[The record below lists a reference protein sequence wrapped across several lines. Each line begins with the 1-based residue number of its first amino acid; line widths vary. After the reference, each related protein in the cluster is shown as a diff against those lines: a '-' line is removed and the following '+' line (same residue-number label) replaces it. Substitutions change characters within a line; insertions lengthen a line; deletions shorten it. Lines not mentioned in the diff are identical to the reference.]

1 MDNQHNKP
9 LDLEGMRN
17 RLAGKTGQQYWR
29 SLEELAESPG
39 FREILEDEFP
49 QQSRPLRDPV
59 DRRQFLLMTGASLAL
74 AGLSGCRYIPQK
86 KIVPYVEQPEDLIL
100 GQPMYYATSIPLSG
114 YATGVVVTSHE
125 GRPTK
130 LEGNT
135 LHPASLGAIDAITQ
149 AQILTMYDPDRS
161 QNVLHLSEI
170 GTWDD
175 FARETRTNLETSKG
189 QGLRILTETITSPTL
204 SDQLHQLLRQ
214 YPDAEWHQYE
224 PCGRDNVREGARLA
238 LGAPVNTIYHLD
250 KAARILSLDADFLG
264 TVPGSLRYA
273 HDFTNR
279 RRIRTQDRG
288 EGQAQNLDMNRLYVV
303 ESNYTNT
310 GAMADHRL
318 PIRPSQI
325 ETVARY
331 VAAKVASGSGT
342 VAPALPSTV
351 PQAWIDA
358 CVKDLQ
364 STPRGTAVVMA
375 GDQQG
380 PAVHALAHAINDA
393 LGAVGQTVTY
403 TAPIEDTPD
412 YQLGSLQK
420 LVKDMND
427 GRVTM
432 LLILGGNPVYN
443 APADL
448 DFKVALGRVSSRTHL
463 SLYEDE
469 TSALC
474 HWHLP
479 ETHPLEAWGDA
490 RAFDG
495 TVSIIQPL
503 IAPLYQGRSAN
514 EVLSAFLPQPG
525 STDQSAVGTIR
536 AGYDIV
542 REFWHRPD
550 NTAAATL
557 VPGWSGLSETEF
569 ENRFQTVLHDGLFPN
584 SAAPAITPTLDAAK
598 ATAPPAT
605 STPAAHDL
613 DIIFPPDPTVYDGR
627 FANNGWLQE
636 LPKPITKLA
645 WDNAALMSP
654 ATAFNLNLAPK
665 GIIERAFEANDKII
679 NITVGKNSLKAAVT
693 VVPGHADDTITL
705 HLGYGRTHGGNLANG
720 TGFNT
725 YMLRT
730 SDAMHM
736 ATGIQAANTGETYSL
751 AHVRA
756 FHTID
761 PTDKKTEELI
771 RVVPIEEFAKTRT
784 IEKDEAAVN
793 PTDEEGRPVSLYRN
807 AGEAE
812 HKYEGFGAYAWG
824 MSIDNN
830 LCIGCNACVMACQS
844 ENNIPIVGKDQVQ
857 RGRDMLWLR
866 IDTYYR
872 GDYSNPASFF
882 EPVPC
887 MHCELAPCEPVC
899 PVAATVHSKEGLN
912 MQIYN
917 RCVGTKYCS
926 NNCPYKVRRFNFY
939 KYVAG
944 QPEPAKM
951 TTNYDVP
958 VLKLSANPDV
968 TIRGRGIME
977 KCTYCVQRINAA
989 RIQAKKD
996 EREIKDGEVV
1006 TACAQA
1012 CPTNAIV
1019 FGNLADKNSMVSKLK
1034 AEPHDYT
1041 LLADL
1046 NTRPRTTYLARL
1058 QNPNPEL
1065 AAASET
1071 KKG

>member
-1 MDNQHNKP
+1 
-9 LDLEGMRN
+9 MRE
-17 RLAGKTGQQYWR
+17 RLAGKSGQQYWR
-29 SLEELAESPG
+29 SLEELANEPG
-39 FREILEDEFP
+39 FQEILEDEFP
-49 QQSRPLRDPV
+49 QQSRPLRTPV

-74 AGLSGCRYIPQK
+74 AGLSGCRYLPQK
-86 KIVPYVEQPEDLIL
+86 KIVPYVEQPEDMIL
-100 GQPMYYATSIPLSG
+100 GKPIYYATSIPLSG
-114 YATGVVVTSHE
+114 YATGVLVTSHE

-130 LEGNT
+130 LEGNPD
-135 LHPASLGAIDAITQ
+135 HPASMGAIDAVTQ
-149 AQILTMYDPDRS
+149 AQILGMYDPDRS
-161 QNVLHLSEI
+161 QTVQHLGQIS
-170 GTWDD
+170 TWDD
-175 FARETRTNLETSKG
+175 FERETRANLQTSKG
-189 QGLRILTETITSPTL
+189 VGLRLLTETVTSPTL
-204 SDQLHQLLRQ
+204 ADQIHQVLRQ
-214 YPDAEWHQYE
+214 YPEARWHQYE
-224 PCGRDNVREGARLA
+224 PCGRDNVREGARQA
-238 LGAPVNTIYHLD
+238 FGAPVNTIYHFD
-250 KAARILSLDADFLG
+250 KADRILSLDSDFLQAL
-264 TVPGSLRYA
+264 PGSVRYGR
-273 HDFTNR
+273 DFTNK
-279 RRIRTQDRG
+279 RRIRTEDRG
-288 EGQAQNLDMNRLYVV
+288 AGQPQNLAMNRLYVL
-303 ESNYTNT
+303 ESNYTIT

-318 PIRPSQI
+318 PIRPSHVQD
-325 ETVARY
+325 VAR
-331 VAAKVASGSGT
+331 VFAARLVSGAAT
-342 VAPALPSTV
+342 PPPTLPFEV

-364 STPRGTAVVMA
+364 GAAKGTTLIIA
-375 GDQQG
+375 GEDQP
-380 PAVHALAHAINDA
+380 PAVHALAHAMNAA
-393 LGAVGQTVTY
+393 LGNIGQTVTY

-412 YQLGSLQK
+412 NQLQSLQQ
-420 LVKDMND
+420 LVTDMRA
-427 GRVTM
+427 GSVTS
-432 LLILGGNPVYN
+432 LLIFGGNPVYN

-448 DFKVALGRVSSRTHL
+448 NFAEELLRVPSRAHL

-490 RAFDG
+490 RAYDG
-495 TVSIIQPL
+495 TVSIVQPL

-514 EVLSAFLPQPG
+514 EVLSILTVRPG
-525 STDQSAVGTIR
+525 DTDQTAYGGIR
-536 AGYDIV
+536 AGYDIL
-542 REFWHRPD
+542 REFWSRSG
-550 NTAAATL
+550 NAAAATL

-569 ENRFQTVLHDGLFPN
+569 ERRFDTVLHDGLFKDS
-584 SAAPAITPTLDAAK
+584 SAKPITPTLDVTK
-598 ATAPPAT
+598 ATTANT
-605 STPAAHDL
+605 AAVPSGL
-613 DIIFPPDPTVYDGR
+613 EIIFPADPTVYDGR

-645 WDNAALMSP
+645 WDNAALISP
-654 ATAFNLNLAPK
+654 STAFSLNLAPK
-665 GIIERAFEANDKII
+665 GSPERAFEANDKLIT
-679 NITVGKNSLKAAVT
+679 ITVGQNKIDAAVT
-693 VVPGHADDTITL
+693 VVPGVADGTIIL
-705 HLGYGRTHGGNLANG
+705 HLGYGRTRGGNLANG
-720 TGFNT
+720 TGFNA
-725 YMLRT
+725 YKLRT
-730 SDAMHM
+730 TDAMHI
-736 ATGIQAANTGETYSL
+736 ATGVQPPIFTGGTYSL

-761 PTDKKTEELI
+761 ATDHKTEELI
-771 RVVPIEEFAKTRT
+771 RVLPIEEFAATRKM
-784 IEKDEAAVN
+784 EKDESAVN
-793 PTDEEGRPVSLYRN
+793 PSDPDKPDKQASVYRDAA
-807 AGEAE
+807 AGE

-830 LCIGCNACVMACQS
+830 VCIGCNACVMACQA

-872 GDYSNPASFF
+872 GDYTNPASFF

-944 QPEPAKM
+944 QPDPSKM
-951 TTNYDVP
+951 TTNYDVA

-989 RIQAKKD
+989 RIDAKKE
-996 EREIKDGEVV
+996 EREIRDGEVV
-1006 TACAQA
+1006 TACQQS

-1019 FGNLADKNSMVSKLK
+1019 FGNLADKNSVVSGLK

-1058 QNPNPEL
+1058 QNPNPDL
-1065 AAASET
+1065 AKASET
-1071 KKG
+1071 KRE